1 MIKGDGGGQVRFV
14 PMYHVKGDKRA
25 LTKRSRPRELQVIN
39 TEHKDDKR
47 ACSRDE
53 DGVDQSQSNDQT
65 TSRRVRKD

>member
-1 MIKGDGGGQVRFV
+1 MCRHWRDLVIKGDGGGQVRFV

-47 ACSRDE
+47 ACGRDE
-53 DGVDQSQSNDQT
+53 DGVD
-65 TSRRVRKD
+65 